1 MLVVDME
8 QYKKFREGL
17 VVGGV
22 GGVGGVNEGQSSPD

>member
-1 MLVVDME
+1 ME